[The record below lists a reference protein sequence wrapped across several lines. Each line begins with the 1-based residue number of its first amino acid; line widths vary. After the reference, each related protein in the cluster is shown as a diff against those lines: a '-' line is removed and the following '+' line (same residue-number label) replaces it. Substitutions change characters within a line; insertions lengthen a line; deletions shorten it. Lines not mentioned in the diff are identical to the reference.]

1 VFDNNATECE
11 NHYPADALGEMAQDE
26 PEDLGFIL
34 VDEIFKTKGQ
44 LIDIRCLREYC
55 EVVS

>member
-34 VDEIFKTKGQ
+34 VDETFKDERPTDRYSLLKRI
-44 LIDIRCLREYC
+44 L
-55 EVVS
+55 